1 MATLQE
7 LQAVLEAKQ
16 KAVAILEKINNGK
29 ISKALWENC
38 SDYAKKDLKRKAF
51 IVLDEI
57 ESALTEYGKESMEL
71 QNMDS
76 EFRYWD
82 SVRAAITAF

>member
-1 MATLQE
+1 M
-7 LQAVLEAKQ
+7 EASE
-16 KAVAILEKINNGK
+16 KARQILEKINNGK

-38 SDYAKKDLKRKAF
+38 SDYAKKDLKRKAL

-57 ESALTEYGKESMEL
+57 ESALTEYGKDSLEL

-82 SVRAAITAF
+82 SVREAVNYF